1 MSSWLPASYPRVP
14 TSTSSSSAMSS
25 AASSISGWSAGAG
38 QGLEGE
44 LGEGSGRRQD
54 GLGISSSEWEAEP
67 KPFAGPMSGKK
78 AAAAERGAGAR
89 TKRPRTAGPAT
100 VIQTLPATRSES
112 FSMSRG
118 KVPLSLDPTGSFDGS
133 DSSARGRRGT
143 AKIVAAAEDLAS
155 AVRTAMSNLLP
166 ARGNSEKSRYPQ
178 SPSLLRPHPSIRHSH
193 TSPRRAWRQAVYAS
207 LVLVTLVV
215 FAREHGRVRS
225 STRAVRA
232 YVADE
237 LFAPRSDVVS
247 AASSADRDQPEATQ
261 RHLQNHNAAPAR
273 LAPTAP
279 SPPDAAPA
287 AATDTTAV
295 TAGDDEPTL
304 PFLADG
310 QGGGDEGEATS
321 EDEQA
326 GLAAIVQQ
334 ASKAALAKDDDASEP
349 ELHGDEE
356 GDPAISTKETMGAD
370 GASRNE
376 AVMGGTD
383 EAAAKAQQAIDRAK
397 ASAER
402 KKKQKAKKKQRDPT
416 KYKRLLPLGAPPR
429 RYLYGANFVIADD
442 DEEARLT
449 VKNPERTNAMIK
461 TVPTKKQL
469 DKIFAAGRQ
478 KYAEE
483 EPSWRAYEWKAP
495 PAHAS
500 LLRFIDKLSAEEV
513 ALRSWIQALHKQPPA
528 RGVGLASRTGPKP
541 VDSLAPLPA
550 FDRGSRTKWTD
561 LSTQA
566 EQGHAGK
573 CQGSTWLQDYAT
585 MHAKM
590 LAGKQ
595 EPKFISYHCEQGMNC
610 GGLGDRLLGMTS
622 AFFFGLVT
630 KRAFLAE
637 WQSPVP
643 LDVIFDSPHIDWSY
657 SSYAPEQHPVFGQKR
672 LAAAAASAAD
682 LDIIHFDRLAVD
694 ATFGIQSWN
703 PKPDRPL
710 TPGFEQRDIAYQ
722 SPWIKFFSNR
732 GMVYRS
738 FKYKHLQK
746 TIARLGLQD
755 SNAFS
760 CISEYLFKPKP
771 AALDLITQYTSV
783 MALPTV
789 FSVGIHVRTGDQSM
803 KDAEYDKVNTVK
815 RHIAFFRC
823 ARELGETY
831 ARPDQR
837 VVFYL
842 VTDSR
847 HLKED
852 AQRVLG
858 SKLITTDFAPQ
869 HVHQKSGHVDGV
881 MSAVVEDYVL
891 AKADMLVATQD
902 SGFGKLA
909 SFMMAKPNST
919 VTIFPK
925 FNPDVLGLLS
935 KSSHVNV
942 DCTSPTVFTS
952 FEELSSEWSLG

>member
-1 MSSWLPASYPRVP
+1 MSERQERAHGRTTSYSMSSWLPASYPRVP

-67 KPFAGPMSGKK
+67 KPFAGPMSGKA

-193 TSPRRAWRQAVYAS
+193 GSPRRAWRQAVYAS

-215 FAREHGRVRS
+215 LVREHGRVRS

-237 LFAPRSDVVS
+237 LLAPRRDVVS

-356 GDPAISTKETMGAD
+356 GDPAISTKETTGAD

-449 VKNPERTNAMIK
+449 VKDPERTNAMIK

-500 LLRFIDKLSAEEV
+500 LLRFIDKLSAV
-513 ALRSWIQALHKQPPA
+513 RPGVLWFRS
-528 RGVGLASRTGPKP
+528 KP
-541 VDSLAPLPA
+541 SNLLTFSLPA
-550 FDRGSRTKWTD
+550 FPGGSRAAILD
-561 LSTQA
+561 PGAAQA
-566 EQGHAGK
+566 TACPWRRTRFEDRPQARRLAGSVAGFRPRKPDQVDRLVHAGGAGPRGQMPGIDVAARLRDHAR
-573 CQGSTWLQDYAT
+573 QGQT
-585 MHAKM
+585 
-590 LAGKQ
+590 
-595 EPKFISYHCEQGMNC
+595 
-610 GGLGDRLLGMTS
+610 
-622 AFFFGLVT
+622 
-630 KRAFLAE
+630 
-637 WQSPVP
+637 
-643 LDVIFDSPHIDWSY
+643 
-657 SSYAPEQHPVFGQKR
+657 
-672 LAAAAASAAD
+672 
-682 LDIIHFDRLAVD
+682 
-694 ATFGIQSWN
+694 
-703 PKPDRPL
+703 DRP
-710 TPGFEQRDIAYQ
+710 P
-722 SPWIKFFSNR
+722 
-732 GMVYRS
+732 
-738 FKYKHLQK
+738 
-746 TIARLGLQD
+746 
-755 SNAFS
+755 
-760 CISEYLFKPKP
+760 
-771 AALDLITQYTSV
+771 
-783 MALPTV
+783 
-789 FSVGIHVRTGDQSM
+789 
-803 KDAEYDKVNTVK
+803 
-815 RHIAFFRC
+815 
-823 ARELGETY
+823 
-831 ARPDQR
+831 
-837 VVFYL
+837 
-842 VTDSR
+842 R
-847 HLKED
+847 HL
-852 AQRVLG
+852 
-858 SKLITTDFAPQ
+858 
-869 HVHQKSGHVDGV
+869 
-881 MSAVVEDYVL
+881 
-891 AKADMLVATQD
+891 
-902 SGFGKLA
+902 A
-909 SFMMAKPNST
+909 S
-919 VTIFPK
+919 
-925 FNPDVLGLLS
+925 
-935 KSSHVNV
+935 
-942 DCTSPTVFTS
+942 C
-952 FEELSSEWSLG
+952 